1 MKLTENKLKS
11 LIEQV
16 LKETQQLESVI
27 EFLEGLEVLISQ
39 GNIKTHPHS
48 EFALLDSNADFGG
61 EQSGNLSKLL
71 NLIPKIINTISINL
85 GGEDDGSGVV
95 EAKDLHI
102 QISQILLPEK
112 VYGWPQ
118 YKKYSNADEM
128 GIRTLEMRLYIP
140 LAPDGGYE
148 GNMGFTF
155 GEESYGG
162 MGVKEV
168 ELIRLMQVQQYDF
181 DLIYEILEL
190 SHPSKAA
197 ELLEF
202 VRDLST
208 HDELPIYQTAEL

>member
-1 MKLTENKLKS
+1 MKLTENKLKN

-39 GNIKTHPHS
+39 GNIKTHQHS
-48 EFALLDSNADFGG
+48 EYALLGSNAGYAG
-61 EQSGNLSKLL
+61 SGSLAKLSSLM
-71 NLIPKIINTISINL
+71 PRIINTINVNL

-95 EAKDLHI
+95 GAKDLHI
-102 QISQILLPEK
+102 QISQILLPEE

-162 MGVKEV
+162 MGVKEI
-168 ELIRLMQVQQYDF
+168 ELIRLTNVQQYDF

-190 SHPSKAA
+190 SDPSKATQ
-197 ELLEF
+197 LLEF
-202 VRDLST
+202 VRDLSA

>member
-1 MKLTENKLKS
+1 MKLTENKLKK

-16 LKETQQLESVI
+16 MNENQQLESVI
-27 EFLEGLEVLISQ
+27 EFLEGLEVLLDQ
-39 GNIKTHPHS
+39 GSIKTKTHS
-48 EFALLDSNADFGG
+48 EYTLLD
-61 EQSGNLSKLL
+61 ERSGYAGSGSLTKLSS
-71 NLIPKIINTISINL
+71 LIPRIINTINVNL
-85 GGEDDGSGVV
+85 GGEDDGSGVLG
-95 EAKDLHI
+95 AKDLHI
-102 QISQILLPEK
+102 QISQILLPEE

-148 GNMGFTF
+148 GSMGFTF

-162 MGVKEV
+162 MGVKEI
-168 ELIRLMQVQQYDF
+168 ELIRLSQVQQYDF

-190 SHPSKAA
+190 SNSSKADQ
-197 ELLEF
+197 LLEF

-208 HDELPIYQTAEL
+208 HDQLPIYQTAEL